1 MLNWIYIV
9 IVHRNNNMWLNM
21 LLHSDA
27 LSSFRANL
35 SLLLH
40 LKALW
45 LVDKQ
50 QIPILQSLVLPNRC
64 SNPQSTALQ
73 MSTLTIT
80 PMMWCKRMRKKV
92 KPMKTKQFKRTKSSI
107 NNNPTKTGS
116 VTVIKYFLSQQ
127 HDTETILSH
136 LQSYFLGNTT
146 RGSQEPIIVRLS
158 LGYQFDH

>member
-1 MLNWIYIV
+1 
-9 IVHRNNNMWLNM
+9 MWLNM
-21 LLHSDA
+21 SLHPDA

-107 NNNPTKTGS
+107 NNNPSKTGS

-127 HDTETILSH
+127 HDTNNFVTPSVIFFGQYNQRFPGAYNCQIVTWLS
-136 LQSYFLGNTT
+136 
-146 RGSQEPIIVRLS
+146 I
-158 LGYQFDH
+158 